1 MEIKRRKKLNL
12 NFLLK
17 RKFLSKILLSVLF
30 VLFTI
35 SIFVIGGFSYKQG
48 YMSNLKNSLNF
59 STPINFVKGKI
70 PRTVETIII
79 DIKFKNFLKIQKER
93 NEALIKKVL
102 KSDEYV
108 PAKVSY
114 AGKKVK
120 VNIRLKGDLLDHLEG
135 KKWSY
140 RIKTKGDNTIF
151 GMKQFSIHHPK
162 TRNYI
167 YEWAFHKSLKK
178 EGLVALRYKFI
189 KVILN
194 GEDLGIYAVEE
205 HFEKRLI
212 ENNNKKAGPIIRF
225 NEDLYWESILSSN
238 RDGVTP
244 LHDYNGV
251 FSSNI
256 DAFKSNQIMND
267 SLEFKNFTK
276 AISLLESF
284 RSGEKSTS
292 EVFDIDLLSTYY
304 AMIDLYGANHGL
316 SWTGLRYYFN
326 PISSYLEPIG
336 FDAVAG
342 FPINNIVANIENSIN
357 SNATGIKDYMS
368 LIFDDQEFNKLYIKK
383 LTKFSSKSYLDS
395 LFSELEN
402 ELNDNLT
409 ILYSE
414 WPFIKLDKNMLYDN
428 QKVIRQFLNPP
439 KAVQAYTSFK
449 DDNNIQLSISNIQ
462 TLPIKI
468 ESLTVNDSVKIN
480 TDKIVILK
488 GKKFNKKVSYT
499 NIDFIIPE
507 KIILSDSI
515 PLKINYSITGTN
527 KTKLVNV
534 FPWNNFEKSF
544 VENDYIRKIDN
555 TSNFNFIKSYEDSI
569 VFKKGTYKIS
579 EDIHINANSKVI
591 LNEGTTIDLI
601 NNSSIISKSPFFMK
615 GTREAP
621 VKITSS
627 DSTGQGLFILKAGS
641 KSELNNVIFENLSA
655 PKKNSW
661 SLTGAITFYESDVQI
676 NNCLFHNNIIG
687 DDYLNI
693 VRSDFDITNSNFTN
707 VNADAFDSDFSTGY
721 MKKVVFENIGN
732 DGIDV
737 SGTKLEIYKV
747 TMTRVSDK
755 GISSGE
761 KSNIIADVVDINNS
775 EIAICCKDNSTI
787 LISNCNINSN
797 TIGITAFQ
805 KKPEFGPA
813 NIIATNTQ
821 INNTTNPFLIETGSK
836 LLLDGK
842 EIKSNNEK
850 VKDLLYGVIY
860 GKSSK

>member
-17 RKFLSKILLSVLF
+17 RKFLSKILLLVLF
-30 VLFTI
+30 ILFTL
-35 SIFVIGGFSYKQG
+35 SIFVFGGFSQKKG
-48 YMSNLKNSLNF
+48 YMSNLKQSLSF
-59 STPINFVKGKI
+59 STLVNFVKGKI
-70 PRTVETIII
+70 PRTVETIFI
-79 DIKFKNFLKIQKER
+79 DIKFKNLTKIQKER
-93 NEALIKKVL
+93 SEALIKKVL

-108 PAKVSY
+108 PANVSF

-162 TRNYI
+162 TRNYV
-167 YEWAFHKSLKK
+167 YEWAFHKFLKK

-194 GEDLGIYAVEE
+194 GEDLGVYAVEE

-225 NEDLYWESILSSN
+225 NEDLYWESILISN

-256 DAFKSNQIMND
+256 DAFKSNQILND
-267 SLEFKNFTK
+267 SLKFTNFTK

-342 FPINNIVANIENSIN
+342 FPINYIVADIENSLN
-357 SNATGIKDYMS
+357 SNDSGIKDYMS

-402 ELNDNLT
+402 ELNDNLN

-449 DDNNIQLSISNIQ
+449 NDNKIQLTISNIQ
-462 TLPIKI
+462 TLPITI
-468 ESLTVNDSVKIN
+468 ESLIVNDSIKIN
-480 TDKIVILK
+480 TDKIVLLK

-499 NIDFIIPE
+499 NVDFIIPK

-527 KTKLVNV
+527 TTKLVDV
-534 FPWNNFEKSF
+534 FPWNNFKKSF

-555 TSNFNFIKSYEDSI
+555 TSNFNFIKRYEDSI

-579 EDIHINANSKVI
+579 EDIHISANSKVI
-591 LNEGTTIDLI
+591 LNEGTTIDLL
-601 NNSSIISKSPFFMK
+601 NNASIISKSPFFMK

-621 VKITSS
+621 IKIISS
-627 DSTGQGLFILKAGS
+627 DSTGQGLFLLKAGS
-641 KSELNNVIFENLSA
+641 ESVLNNVIFENLSA
-655 PKKNSW
+655 PKKHSW
-661 SLTGAITFYESDVQI
+661 SLTGAITFYESDVNI
-676 NNCLFHNNIIG
+676 RNCLFNNNIIG

-693 VRSDFDITNSNFTN
+693 VRSYFSITDSDFTN
-707 VNADAFDSDFSTGY
+707 VNADAFDSDFSTGF
-721 MKKVVFENIGN
+721 MKNVVFENIGN

-737 SGTKLEIYKV
+737 SGTKLEIYNL
-747 TMTRVSDK
+747 TMTKVSDK
-755 GISSGE
+755 GISAGE
-761 KSNIIADVVDINNS
+761 KSNIIADIVDINNS
-775 EIAICCKDNSTI
+775 EIAICCKDKSTI
-787 LISNCNINSN
+787 LISNCNINFN

-836 LLLDGK
+836 LLLDGN

-860 GKSSK
+860 GKSSN